1 MSSRLSMLV
10 VLLLLELMLLS
21 LWLRLLRGCVKA
33 PYQVWCPVRDQNDSE
48 FQQQCQS
55 KMCHK
60 ECGGIQ
66 STHTM
71 QESRKSVMQRNRR
84 ARSVLLRNNT
94 FWPHSPP
101 DLVMKTSEEGS
112 FFFALTGAHGM
123 TITVCSSIYL
133 LNYFTIGENTNFRKK
148 VRFSCLIL
156 FIRFKLTLEF

>member
-94 FWPHSPP
+94 FWPHSP
-101 DLVMKTSEEGS
+101 DLLMRTSEEGI
-112 FFFALTGAHGM
+112 FF
-123 TITVCSSIYL
+123 CSNRSPRNGNFCLFFCFVGHPIPTYLELSTSIFL
-133 LNYFTIGENTNFRKK
+133 AQI
-148 VRFSCLIL
+148 
-156 FIRFKLTLEF
+156 FKLGSESPSGSL